1 MRLNDLSKR
10 DIIFFNILPALFIGL
25 FLIAPVL
32 YLMVQV
38 LVNPLEYMEYI
49 YIKFPPDGVFIDI
62 YRFNDR
68 LVISIQGYDF
78 GPLLNS
84 LILATAV
91 STISTAIGLVTSI
104 TVLVVQKYRVVYGYI
119 LPLVASIPAPLL
131 SAYAVLNIFHRDF
144 GIVNRFL
151 NYLGVGYSV
160 ALEGIAGVALYQ
172 ILNFIP
178 LVHLMLYTYYESIDR
193 SLIDSALNLSNSG
206 FTVIRR
212 ILIPLSRPAI
222 IAVFSLIFVL
232 SLEDLAGPIAF
243 SRYNSA
249 RNLLPYLAYM
259 DFVSEYGYTITPRS
273 IVYTSLLVI
282 IATVVFIS
290 AWRYLRIHQY
300 PIASV
305 SRIYIEVSKPIKA
318 ALLIF
323 SSSALLFSLSVPVLV
338 LIYSVTY
345 GFFTAQ
351 SVEFKGLDNYV
362 TVLMNPYYRFSM
374 FNTIVYT
381 VAAVSIM
388 MLVGVLA
395 SYSSLRL
402 RSRIASLIEVL
413 SLIPI
418 VIPGIA
424 VGIGYFALFHSIF
437 RDVPMLD
444 PIAFPQIY
452 LVLAY
457 ASRRFPYMFRPLSI
471 AVQKIPYSLEEA
483 AHTLGAERLLSVR
496 KIILPLSIRGL
507 VSGSI
512 LSSLHVSTEFST
524 SVVLVGGVGIADVH
538 PAPIVSVML
547 NALIYNPLAV
557 HTMSALLILTIITSV
572 ALSVVLA
579 NSIARILWKKP

>member
-1 MRLNDLSKR
+1 MNDLNKR
-10 DIIFFNILPALFIGL
+10 DIIFFNILPALFIVL

-32 YLMVQV
+32 YLMIQV

-84 LILATAV
+84 LILAATV
-91 STISTAIGLVTSI
+91 STISTAIGVVTSL
-104 TVLVVQKYRVVYGYI
+104 TVLIIQKYRVVYGYI
-119 LPLVASIPAPLL
+119 LPLAASIPAPLL

-193 SLIDSALNLSNSG
+193 SLIDSALNLSSSG

-259 DFVSEYGYTITPRS
+259 DFVSEYGYTVTPRS

-305 SRIYIEVSKPIKA
+305 SKIYIEVSKPIKA
-318 ALLIF
+318 VLLIF
-323 SSSALLFSLSVPVLV
+323 SSSVLLFSLSVPVLV

-351 SVEFKGLDNYV
+351 SVVFKGLDNYV

-424 VGIGYFALFHSIF
+424 VGIGYFMLFHSIF

-483 AHTLGAERLLSVR
+483 AYTLGAERLLSVR

-524 SVVLVGGVGIADVH
+524 SVVLVGGVGVADVH
-538 PAPIVSVML
+538 PAPIVSIML

-557 HTMSALLILTIITSV
+557 HTMSALLILTIISSV
-572 ALSVVLA
+572 ALSVVLT
-579 NSIARILWKKP
+579 NSIARILWKKL